1 MLSRDGGPSSASALR
16 GLRACNHTNGY
27 SKNQA
32 NKTHGRGLQRFYI
45 QTITY
50 QIFALMVR
58 QAHHER
64 KYLIFITVRAEL
76 VEAHW
81 YYPVLY

>member
-1 MLSRDGGPSSASALR
+1 LHALAIFEAT
-16 GLRACNHTNGY
+16 L
-27 SKNQA
+27 
-32 NKTHGRGLQRFYI
+32 LQRFYI

-76 VEAHW
+76 VEAH
-81 YYPVLY
+81 

>member
-1 MLSRDGGPSSASALR
+1 MASPPGTPL
-16 GLRACNHTNGY
+16 GF
-27 SKNQA
+27 SKY
-32 NKTHGRGLQRFYI
+32 LQRFYI

-76 VEAHW
+76 VEAH
-81 YYPVLY
+81 